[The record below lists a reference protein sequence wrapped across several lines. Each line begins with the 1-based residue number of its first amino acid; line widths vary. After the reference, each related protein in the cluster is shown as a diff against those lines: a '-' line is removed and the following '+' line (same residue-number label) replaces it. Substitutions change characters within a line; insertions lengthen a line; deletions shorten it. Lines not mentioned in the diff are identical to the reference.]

1 MSRFW
6 SPVVH
11 SLSPYVPGE
20 QPKQDGIVKL
30 NTNENPYAPS
40 PRVTA
45 AIAAASERLRLYP
58 DPGALR
64 LREAIAARY
73 GVAADERTS
82 QTDDLRIAN
91 SMGHLL
97 TVDLSWK
104 WLPKTAIVLQVSQG
118 YITYFNSQNGR
129 SKPTSYPLHALGGL
143 RGLIT
148 AKLAINLL
156 AAAGLSDIEVAS
168 FVHPKWVPQLAD
180 AEELVKQLAFT
191 PNLRYSALVPNMKGL
206 DRALASG
213 IRRIAVFTAA
223 SETFNRK
230 NINMGVQESI
240 DVFKPV
246 VARAL
251 KEGISVRG
259 YVSTCFVCPYE
270 GPVAKEKVADVTRL
284 LFDLGV
290 DEISIG
296 DTIGAATPKD
306 IETTVGYLLQ
316 QFPAERLAMHFHDT
330 YGMAVANVYES
341 LQMGIAVF
349 DSSAAARS
357 KRANSS
363 SPMVTASLARRGM
376 SLPQSSASRWP

>member
-1 MSRFW
+1 MHPFG
-6 SPVVH
+6 VVR
-11 SLSPYVPGE
+11 LQYNERMAEFPKRVRIVEVGPRDGLQNEQKTVP
-20 QPKQDGIVKL
+20 
-30 NTNENPYAPS
+30 T
-40 PRVTA
+40 
-45 AIAAASERLRLYP
+45 ERK
-58 DPGALR
+58 A
-64 LREAIAARY
+64 E
-73 GVAADERTS
+73 
-82 QTDDLRIAN
+82 
-91 SMGHLL
+91 
-97 TVDLSWK
+97 
-104 WLPKTAIVLQVSQG
+104 
-118 YITYFNSQNGR
+118 F
-129 SKPTSYPLHALGGL
+129 
-143 RGLIT
+143 
-148 AKLAINLL
+148 INLL

-349 DSSAAARS
+349 DSSAGGLGGCPYAPGASGNVATEDLVYLFDRLGVQTGVS
-357 KRANSS
+357 LKLLRRASHLIAQELERN
-363 SPMVTASLARRGM
+363 
-376 SLPQSSASRWP
+376 LPSRVLNVS